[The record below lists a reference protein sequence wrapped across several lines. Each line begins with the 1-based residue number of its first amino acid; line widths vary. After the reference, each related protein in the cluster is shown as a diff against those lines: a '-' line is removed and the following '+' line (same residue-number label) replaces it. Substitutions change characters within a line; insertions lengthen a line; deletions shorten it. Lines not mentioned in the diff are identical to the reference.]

1 VSGQVDPRFIADA
14 REWADFITLPLN
26 QIGVIIRRLDNPE
39 HWKQWAFHLIQSETI
54 AAFNPPDPRFYEDWR
69 EWAFRF
75 NQAVQY

>member
-1 VSGQVDPRFIADA
+1 MIDPRGMKDV

-26 QIGVIIRRLDNPE
+26 QIGVSPRQLE
-39 HWKQWAFHLIQSETI
+39 HTENWKSWAFNLIQSSQI
-54 AAFNPPDPRFYEDWR
+54 AGFDPPDPRMYNDWV